1 MSGRAGG
8 KCGVEEKNMM
18 KLTPSISKVSAAY
31 ASVLFLCWLDWSKGS
46 VGF

>member
-18 KLTPSISKVSAAY
+18 KLTPSISRVSAAY
-31 ASVLFLCWLDWSKGS
+31 ASVLFFFVLAGL
-46 VGF
+46 V